1 MPTHVHT
8 ADRSLDEWNDVMQ
21 TNATG
26 VFLSMKYEL
35 PAMLRAGG
43 GSIINTASVGG
54 HRGFAQIGP
63 YGASKAAILHMTR
76 IAALENA
83 QRNIR
88 INSISP
94 GAVDT
99 AMLRRAIGSW
109 GLSVEQAVEPYP
121 IKRVATVEEMARSVM
136 YLASDEASIITGTD
150 VDVTGGYLS
159 R

>member
-1 MPTHVHT
+1 
-8 ADRSLDEWNDVMQ
+8 MQ